1 MVAKWCSSA
10 ACFEGAATAA
20 VCLAD
25 ADDMETA
32 EAPNSAEGQDS
43 KREK

>member
-1 MVAKWCSSA
+1 
-10 ACFEGAATAA
+10 
-20 VCLAD
+20 LAD